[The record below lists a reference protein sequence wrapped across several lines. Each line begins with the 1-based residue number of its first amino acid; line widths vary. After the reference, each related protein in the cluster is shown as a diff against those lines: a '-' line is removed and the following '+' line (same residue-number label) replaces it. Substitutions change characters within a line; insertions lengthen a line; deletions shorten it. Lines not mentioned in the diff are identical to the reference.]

1 MNQIMTAPPSDE
13 HAAITKA
20 ATEKKISFRYLPD
33 ISIYYVG
40 YFRFKSKYIHIF
52 IKWKPFRKFI
62 HTKLSSRLE
71 SLHGK
76 EDAADFG
83 NALRGEAFRRG
94 VEGRKFLCRRQTGD
108 SQIEQQERA
117 AAAGGAIHHGA
128 DSTGSSRVRVPRL
141 AVGTFRKRAGRAP
154 RSGPG
159 IQPRMRAQTRVE
171 PHGLPGCRP

>member
-13 HAAITKA
+13 HAAITIA

-83 NALRGEAFRRG
+83 AETDRVGDHGTES
-94 VEGRKFLCRRQTGD
+94 VQTGGVVTPWNPEF
-108 SQIEQQERA
+108 QVA
-117 AAAGGAIHHGA
+117 AVSVFGFQVLFRPGYLRFRIHFRITALPVLESTA
-128 DSTGSSRVRVPRL
+128 DDGFPINDTVSFSDHLPVYGTGFRL
-141 AVGTFRKRAGRAP
+141 
-154 RSGPG
+154 S
-159 IQPRMRAQTRVE
+159 
-171 PHGLPGCRP
+171 